1 MIRVYC
7 LPVKLVQEGD
17 DGDGKEPKPEEE
29 IELLVHNVVRK
40 NAHSVKVCLMAPT
53 AKLYKEGKW
62 MKEYGEGFNLN
73 LTCLKLHEVTI
84 GNVRANG
91 L

>member
-29 IELLVHNVVRK
+29 IELLVHNVVWE
-40 NAHSVKVCLMAPT
+40 NTHSLEDLLMATT
-53 AKLYKEGKW
+53 AKLRG
-62 MKEYGEGFNLN
+62 
-73 LTCLKLHEVTI
+73 
-84 GNVRANG
+84 
-91 L
+91 